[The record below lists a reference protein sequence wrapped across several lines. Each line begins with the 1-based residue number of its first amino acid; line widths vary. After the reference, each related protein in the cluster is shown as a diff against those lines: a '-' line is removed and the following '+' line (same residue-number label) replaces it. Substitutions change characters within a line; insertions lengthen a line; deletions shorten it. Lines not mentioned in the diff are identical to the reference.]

1 MKQLLRLSGENV
13 YASSYRFKRIHGIL
27 AHYNIHTYG
36 SKAIGTERLAKI
48 KETFFYDVIFFKKG
62 KWILKA
68 INQFFFKLSTDKRT
82 LYALFN

>member
-36 SKAIGTERLAKI
+36 SKAIGIERLAKI
-48 KETFFYDVIFFKKG
+48 KETFFYDVIF
-62 KWILKA
+62 LKRKMDSKS
-68 INQFFFKLSTDKRT
+68 NQSGFFFKQSTDKRT
-82 LYALFN
+82 LYALFH